1 MQGTIKSMCSGVDAD
16 WLAVAYSGGTVAVID
31 MRTGLISSSK
41 RIHEGEIT
49 KVQQI
54 CGYVPI

>member
-54 CGYVPI
+54 S